1 MTTARTYTIRRQSD
15 MDRSYV
21 AENDRERARLRA
33 LVERLNDEELSR
45 PMEDGWTIAAT
56 LSHLAFWDARAVS
69 LINKW
74 EGGIAP
80 SAADHEPENVDQFNE
95 AAMALGLAL
104 APRAAARLALEQA
117 EEADRRVAALSDD
130 LIARFMAAGQPFY
143 LARANHRK
151 LHLDDIERYL
161 LG

>member
-1 MTTARTYTIRRQSD
+1 
-15 MDRSYV
+15 MDRSYI
-21 AENDRERARLRA
+21 AQNDAERARLRA
-33 LVERLNDEELSR
+33 LVERLTDEDLSR
-45 PMEDGWTIAAT
+45 PMSDGWTVAAT

-69 LINKW
+69 LLNRW

-80 SAADHEPENVDQFNE
+80 SAADHEPGNVDSFNE

-104 APRAAARLALEQA
+104 APRAAAQLALEQA
-117 EEADRRVAALSDD
+117 EEADRRVAAMSDD
-130 LIARFMAAGQPFY
+130 LIEQYIAAGQPFY

-161 LG
+161 